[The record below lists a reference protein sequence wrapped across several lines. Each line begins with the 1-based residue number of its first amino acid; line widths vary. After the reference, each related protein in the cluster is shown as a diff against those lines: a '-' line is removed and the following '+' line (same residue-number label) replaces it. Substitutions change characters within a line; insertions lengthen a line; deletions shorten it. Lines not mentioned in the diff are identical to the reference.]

1 MSAPTVSLRD
11 RLDLSFL
18 RFLLRSPEGR
28 QHVLSQVAD
37 AETSGEA
44 RIFEQA
50 LAKVQDAD
58 LQRMIRRHQA
68 DELRHAE
75 IFLAREAAT
84 KLPPRVVPK
93 ELKMLDKLNQALGN
107 PLERPI
113 TSAEGVMDAYLLL
126 QVLEERAV
134 LQFGKFILAFQDVDP
149 ETSAAFVQVRADEE
163 RHLLYCHA
171 VSRRYAPSEAM
182 LQERLSELR
191 RVEARIFKEN
201 QLANLRY
208 TLSHRLIPGGL
219 TRLFWRVIGAI
230 GHALPVLPM
239 TPYAQVA

>member
-1 MSAPTVSLRD
+1 
-11 RLDLSFL
+11 
-18 RFLLRSPEGR
+18 
-28 QHVLSQVAD
+28 
-37 AETSGEA
+37 
-44 RIFEQA
+44 
-50 LAKVQDAD
+50 
-58 LQRMIRRHQA
+58 
-68 DELRHAE
+68 
-75 IFLAREAAT
+75 
-84 KLPPRVVPK
+84 
-93 ELKMLDKLNQALGN
+93 MLDKLNQALGN

-208 TLSHRLIPGGL
+208 TLAHRLIPGGL
-219 TRLFWRVIGAI
+219 TRLFWRGVGAI

-239 TPYAQVA
+239 TPYALAA